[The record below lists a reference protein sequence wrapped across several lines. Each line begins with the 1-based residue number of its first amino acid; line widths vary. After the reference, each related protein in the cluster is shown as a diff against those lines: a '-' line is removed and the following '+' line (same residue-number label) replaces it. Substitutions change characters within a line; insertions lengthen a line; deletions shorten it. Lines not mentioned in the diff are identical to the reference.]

1 MREIFPFFLVVR
13 EIFPIFFWHCRTSP
27 FNKITGNSIVFLF
40 FFQPLRNSF
49 YVMENAKASQVNFI
63 KVSTQRVK
71 NLIMKSTT
79 DSVSDLSVES
89 SQPHKKHDR
98 CGKTKASLFQYR
110 ALSTRGNPR
119 GKQKL
124 FPPSFLHLRRQL
136 SSPCRNITGLN
147 ISRERERKK
156 WIASNLV
163 LISVDIVLFS
173 FFLSA
178 EEPRREAEGQQ

>member
-1 MREIFPFFLVVR
+1 
-13 EIFPIFFWHCRTSP
+13 
-27 FNKITGNSIVFLF
+27 
-40 FFQPLRNSF
+40 
-49 YVMENAKASQVNFI
+49 
-63 KVSTQRVK
+63 
-71 NLIMKSTT
+71 MKSTT

-98 CGKTKASLFQYR
+98 CGKTKASLSQYR
-110 ALSTRGNPR
+110 ALSTRGKPE
-119 GKQKL
+119 GKIET

-147 ISRERERKK
+147 ISREKKK

-178 EEPRREAEGQQ
+178 EEPRREAEG